1 MTCICFNVSARN
13 TFLSLTSRFASARIR
28 GVASPQLPFYIQL
41 GQRIREAR
49 RQRKF
54 TQEKLAAAVQLTRT
68 SITNIECGRQP
79 VLAHHL
85 VAFAKALGV
94 TVESLLQ
101 VDEAAAPP
109 KLDAQLQGLTLA
121 DEKLAWVK
129 RAAKTPTN

>member
-1 MTCICFNVSARN
+1 M
-13 TFLSLTSRFASARIR
+13 
-28 GVASPQLPFYIQL
+28 ASPQLPFYLQL

-94 TVESLLQ
+94 SVESLLQ
-101 VDEAAAPP
+101 FEETHAPA
-109 KLDAQLQGLTLA
+109 KLDARLQGLTLG

-129 RAAKTPTN
+129 RAAKTPTS